1 MLKLAEMPGGHPCL
15 IDAKATAWRL
25 SKWHFPERPDPSF
38 WSRAP
43 ARTLHSAKS
52 IGFFTTLAVWFQQAA
67 FNREDRE
74 VKAAKDA
81 KKNTRQGLDVFL
93 YFAAVPFAT
102 FAVKGFCSTKSGRH
116 ATATA

>member
-1 MLKLAEMPGGHPCL
+1 MPNLAEMPRGHPCL

-43 ARTLHSAKS
+43 ARTLSLRKVS
-52 IGFFTTLAVWFQQAA
+52 IGFFTTLAVWIQQEA

-93 YFAAVPFAT
+93 CELR
-102 FAVKGFCSTKSGRH
+102 GSSLRDLRG
-116 ATATA
+116 